1 MSDAEPLAK
10 GVWFVTAR
18 RHLLDVY
25 GEEML
30 ARVAQSMSEEH
41 ANALLEPL
49 ASAWYPELSFQS
61 AVGAVMEE
69 TCERDPERFVD
80 FIEECTVL
88 GINRFLRVILS
99 LTSPAYVLSKMP
111 VFWSRHR
118 QHCGK
123 LTVDI
128 GERRALLQYTDF
140 PFFDDPNYR
149 ICVRGILRK
158 TLEISSGA
166 RPEVIVRDY
175 RRDRLLVEV
184 HFATLRL
191 GPR

>member
-1 MSDAEPLAK
+1 MSEEEPQAK

-25 GEEML
+25 GESML
-30 ARVAQSMSEEH
+30 ARVARRMGEEH
-41 ANALLEPL
+41 ASTLLEPRP
-49 ASAWYPELSFQS
+49 SAWYPELSFQS

-69 TCERDPERFVD
+69 TCDGDPERFVD
-80 FIEECTVL
+80 FIEACTVL

-99 LTSPAYVLSKMP
+99 MTSPTYVLTKMP
-111 VFWSRHR
+111 VFWARHR
-118 QHCGK
+118 QHNGR

-128 GERRALLQYTDF
+128 GERRALLHYTEF
-140 PFFDDPNYR
+140 PFFSDPNYR

-158 TLEISSGA
+158 TLEISSGV
-166 RPEVIVRDY
+166 RPEVTVRDY
-175 RRDRLLVEV
+175 GQDRLLVEV

-191 GPR
+191 VR